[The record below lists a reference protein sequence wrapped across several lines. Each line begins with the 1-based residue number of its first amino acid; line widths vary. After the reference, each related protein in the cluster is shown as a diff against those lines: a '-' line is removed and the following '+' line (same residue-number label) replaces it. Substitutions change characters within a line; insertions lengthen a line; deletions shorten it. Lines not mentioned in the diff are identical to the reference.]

1 MFTPVVNLVPSDVMA
16 QNRYLPVIYQIWLL
30 YNWWGHNLPLP
41 HEIVPTNPDTTSY
54 NTTFHQRVS
63 DVSDWGTWLETCR

>member
-1 MFTPVVNLVPSDVMA
+1 MA

-41 HEIVPTNPDTTSY
+41 HEIVPANPDTTSY
-54 NTTFHQRVS
+54 NTAFHQRVS
-63 DVSDWGTWLETCR
+63 DFFDWGIWLETCH